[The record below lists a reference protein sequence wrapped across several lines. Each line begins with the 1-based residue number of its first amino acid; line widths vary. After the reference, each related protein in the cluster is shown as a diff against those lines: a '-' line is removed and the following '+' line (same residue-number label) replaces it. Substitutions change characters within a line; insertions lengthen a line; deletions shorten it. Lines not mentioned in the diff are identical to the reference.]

1 MQLIDDWKKKAPK
14 LWSIRLGLLA
24 GLLSGAEVVLPL
36 FAEAIPRGWF
46 AVGSFV
52 LTVAAVVARIV
63 AQPKLHG

>member
-36 FAEAIPRGWF
+36 FADLAPRGWF
-46 AVGSFV
+46 AVASFV
-52 LTVAAVVARIV
+52 LTVAALVARLV